1 MKLSR
6 KLMIY
11 FMAVVVLSLTLS
23 AALTAFSVGRQFDN
37 FLEEEHGKRIESIK
51 ELVDQAMVYIDNN
64 IYIEGSGVERYALIE
79 GYYVEI
85 LSSEGKT
92 VYRVDG
98 LNEMRDHMQGMMRR
112 SFMEKQYNEES
123 YLLTAEGSTVG
134 TLVIGYFGHSN
145 MSAAAITFKSAILRL
160 GSFSVLIA
168 LIIGALL
175 SRKLSRQIAR
185 PVTQTTEMAK
195 KLAEGSFEFK
205 KLPASKILEINQ
217 LVRAVESLK
226 ETLICQEKIR
236 RRMAADMAHEIR
248 TPIANLEAQIQAVV
262 DGLIKADDTL
272 MESLYEETERLGF
285 LVAGIEDINRLRTE
299 EMVLS
304 TEVVNIGDETQKVIE
319 AVGPSFEK
327 KHLGSELSI
336 KTPVLVRLDRQRYK
350 QVMHNLYANAIKYAY
365 EGTVVKTSISEHNEE
380 IIIEIFD
387 EGLGIEEDEL
397 EKVFD
402 YLYRSDDSRSRE
414 TGGYGIGLS
423 VAKAIVEAHGGK
435 IRAESQKNKWTRI
448 VINLPLDN
456 Q

>member
-11 FMAVVVLSLTLS
+11 FMVVVVLSLTLS
-23 AALTAFSVGRQFDN
+23 AAITVFSVGRQFDN
-37 FLEEEHGKRIESIK
+37 FLEEEHEKRIESIK
-51 ELVDQAMVYIDNN
+51 ELVDQAMVYTDNR

-85 LSSEGKT
+85 LSSEGKKI
-92 VYRVDG
+92 YSVDG

-112 SFMEKQYNEES
+112 SLIEEQYNEES
-123 YLLTAEGSTVG
+123 YLLTVDGSTVG

-145 MSAAAITFKSAILRL
+145 MSAAASTFKSAILRL
-160 GSFSVLIA
+160 GGFSVLIA

-185 PVTQTTEMAK
+185 PVIQTTEMAK
-195 KLAEGSFEFK
+195 ELAGGSHDLK
-205 KLPASKILEINQ
+205 KLPESKILEIDQ
-217 LVRAVESLK
+217 LVRAVERLK
-226 ETLICQEKIR
+226 ETLLCQEKIR

-248 TPIANLEAQIQAVV
+248 TPIANLQAQIQAVI
-262 DGLIKADDTL
+262 DGFIKADDTL

-299 EMVLS
+299 EMGLKL
-304 TEVVNIGDETQKVIE
+304 EVVNIGDETRKVLE
-319 AVGPSFEK
+319 VVGPSFEK
-327 KHLGSELSI
+327 KHLGSELNI
-336 KTPVLVRLDRQRYK
+336 EDPILLRLDRQRYK
-350 QVMHNLYANAIKYAY
+350 QVMHNLYGNSIKYAY
-365 EGTVVKTSISEHNEE
+365 EGTIIKTSILEHDEE
-380 IIIEIFD
+380 LVIEILD

-435 IRAESQKNKWTRI
+435 IHAESEKNKWTRI
-448 VINLPLDN
+448 IINLPLDN